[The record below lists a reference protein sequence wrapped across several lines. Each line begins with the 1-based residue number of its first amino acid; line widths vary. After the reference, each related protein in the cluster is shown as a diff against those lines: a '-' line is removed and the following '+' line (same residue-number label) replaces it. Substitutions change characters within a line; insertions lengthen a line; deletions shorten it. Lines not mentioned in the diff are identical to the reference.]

1 MYDLLIFS
9 RKVFFVEKIYVNN
22 SDVISNWATA
32 QVVYIMDKSVN
43 IYEKKNF
50 IFGIK
55 ICEDCSIFTIDF
67 MSQLWIFTVEKFH
80 Y

>member
-1 MYDLLIFS
+1 MYDLFIFS

-50 IFGIK
+50 YFWYK
-55 ICEDCSIFTIDF
+55 D
-67 MSQLWIFTVEKFH
+67 M
-80 Y
+80 